1 MLSLLRRGGFVQFVM
16 AAIVMVII
24 LAFAFDYRGGSTS
37 LKQECVVRLAGD
49 CIPPK
54 DFFSAFRLAVPSQL
68 EPEQV
73 RAQGLRQQVVDG
85 LIERELLLR
94 EARKLGVGVSEE
106 EVDKVL
112 ATGRVHYSMP
122 AARYTLAMSRRYELE
137 PNDMVTYIPVKN
149 AAKDFD
155 FKVYKRS
162 VQNFARM
169 STKDFKERQQDELVA
184 ARMRSLIQAQVR
196 VSENEAF
203 AQFTREGNKAVAR
216 IAQVPR
222 DWFLRFTVSVSK
234 EREQQFATANTPMI
248 DAAWETE
255 KAAYVAGCAD
265 ISEIVID
272 IGSLSDEEKAQAKKK
287 LEDAKAKISSAD
299 DFAAFASAL
308 SSSPSAAHG
317 GRVGCVAASD
327 EPDAQAVQEAVKA
340 LSVNQVSAVLSS
352 DSTLRLVRLNA
363 SLPETDLT
371 TVGRQLITSRLTRE
385 AVANEQA
392 EQFAKQ
398 VLELAKT
405 GTGLEQAI
413 SQQIGVTLSAV
424 NSGRHKDAL
433 HKAASESELR
443 PKMEVSSSFSIG
455 ANPLPGALGPS
466 PAPQLFALQKPD
478 ELLPTPVATEQGW
491 AVLQL
496 KEKTAV
502 TREEF
507 TEKKSQL
514 MRELQVRKQA
524 DALVSYIKRL
534 RDAMQSQIQIDARYV
549 NEDTKMNEDG

>member
-24 LAFAFDYRGGSTS
+24 LAFAFDYRGGGTS
-37 LKQECVVRLAGD
+37 LQQECVVRMRGE
-49 CIPPK
+49 CVPPK
-54 DFFSAFRLAVPSQL
+54 DFFSAFRLAVPPQL

-85 LIERELLLR
+85 LIERELLLA

-106 EVDKVL
+106 EVDKEL
-112 ATGRVHYSMP
+112 ALGRVHFSMP
-122 AARYTLAMSRRYELE
+122 AARYTLAMSRRFELE

-149 AAKDFD
+149 AEQNFD

-169 STKDFKERQQDELVA
+169 STKDFKDRQQDELVA

-203 AQFTREGNKAVAR
+203 AQYSREGSKAVAR

-222 DWFLRFTVSVSK
+222 DWFLRFAVTVSK

-255 KAAYVAGCAD
+255 KAAYVNGCAD

-272 IGSLSDEEKAQAKKK
+272 VGSMSDEDKALAKKK
-287 LEDAKAKISSAD
+287 LEDAKTKISSAE
-299 DFAAFASAL
+299 DFAAFASML
-308 SSSPSAAHG
+308 STNPSGSQG
-317 GRVGCVAASD
+317 GRLGCVAASG
-327 EPDAQAVQEAVKA
+327 EPDAQPVQDAVKA
-340 LSVNQVSAVLSS
+340 LSVNQMSSVLSTE
-352 DSTLRLVRLNA
+352 STLRLVRLNA
-363 SLPETDLT
+363 LVKEADLVP
-371 TVGRQLITSRLTRE
+371 VGRQIVLSRLTRQ
-385 AVANEQA
+385 AVANELA

-405 GTGLEQAI
+405 GTSLEQAI
-413 SQQIGVTLSAV
+413 TQQIGVTLSGA
-424 NSGRHKDAL
+424 STARQKEAL
-433 HKAASESELR
+433 HKAAQETEQR

-455 ANPLPGALGPS
+455 ANPLPGALGAS

-478 ELLPTPVATEQGW
+478 EVLPTPIATEQGW

-507 TEKKSQL
+507 AEKKSQL
-514 MRELQVRKQA
+514 VRELQLRKQA

-534 RDAMQSQIQIDARYV
+534 RDAMQSQIQIDARYTSEDAKV
-549 NEDTKMNEDG
+549 NEDG